1 MKDKK
6 YHDANFA
13 TFVSK
18 LLFHPPPPPKMDEFN
33 YFQFLNDDNEILQA
47 EDQHSRDFPTFR
59 VHFGEYF
66 DDFLPSQD
74 QNPRDPESTESATNE
89 ENQQPPKEL
98 DVSRFP
104 IISSDEMN
112 ELKSVA
118 SNKNTSRS
126 TKQWMNVF
134 RSWCQCRHLEYVSIE
149 TMAPEELDKV
159 LSKFYA
165 EVKKKR
171 TEMITSQNP
180 LKSCTVPL
188 KGI

>member
-1 MKDKK
+1 
-6 YHDANFA
+6 
-13 TFVSK
+13 
-18 LLFHPPPPPKMDEFN
+18 MDEFN
-33 YFQFLNDDNEILQA
+33 FFQFLNDDNEILQA

-66 DDFLPSQD
+66 DDFLPSQA
-74 QNPRDPESTESATNE
+74 QNPRHPESTESATNK
-89 ENQQPPKEL
+89 ENQKPPHEL

-104 IISSDEMN
+104 IQ
-112 ELKSVA
+112 ELQSVA
-118 SNKNTSRS
+118 SNKNISRS

-165 EVKKKR
+165 EVKKKGR
-171 TEMITSQNP
+171 R
-180 LKSCTVPL
+180 
-188 KGI
+188 

>member
-1 MKDKK
+1 MKDKE
-6 YHDANFA
+6 YHANFA
-13 TFVSK
+13 TFVSIT
-18 LLFHPPPPPKMDEFN
+18 LISPPPPKKKWIHLITSSFWMMTMRSIRLKTN
-33 YFQFLNDDNEILQA
+33 IPGI
-47 EDQHSRDFPTFR
+47 FPLT
-59 VHFGEYF
+59 FGEYF

-89 ENQQPPKEL
+89 ENQEPPKEL

-118 SNKNTSRS
+118 SNRNTSRS
-126 TKQWMNVF
+126 TKQWMNVL

-149 TMAPEELDKV
+149 AKAPEELDKV

-165 EVKKKR
+165 EVKKKGR
-171 TEMITSQNP
+171 RWLCARIS
-180 LKSCTVPL
+180 
-188 KGI
+188 

>member
-1 MKDKK
+1 M
-6 YHDANFA
+6 
-13 TFVSK
+13 TQILQ
-18 LLFHPPPPPKMDEFN
+18 LLFQNSYFTPPPPQNGWIQLLPVF
-33 YFQFLNDDNEILQA
+33 DDNEILQA

-89 ENQQPPKEL
+89 ENQEPPKEL

-112 ELKSVA
+112 EFKSVA
-118 SNKNTSRS
+118 SNKNTCRS
-126 TKQWMNVF
+126 TKQWMNVL

-165 EVKKKR
+165 EAKKKGWR
-171 TEMITSQNP
+171 
-180 LKSCTVPL
+180 
-188 KGI
+188 